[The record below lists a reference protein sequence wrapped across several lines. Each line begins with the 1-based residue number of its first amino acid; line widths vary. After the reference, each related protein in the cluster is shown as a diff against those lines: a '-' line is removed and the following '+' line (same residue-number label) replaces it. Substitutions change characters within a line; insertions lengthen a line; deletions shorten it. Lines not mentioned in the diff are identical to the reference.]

1 MSSSMQRLVLSEKEI
16 RKLKAVADYQFDRG
30 VGEVLFRGE
39 LRAVKGKGGKI
50 RQVWVDDK
58 PLCSIRASD
67 GFIILNREGAIRVH
81 SALKFPRLRVVVA
94 DEAVPFVQ
102 KGRDVFA
109 KHVIDADPEI
119 RPGEEVLVVDQKDR
133 LLATGKAVLT
143 GEEMKVF
150 KIGVAVKVRRGI

>member
-1 MSSSMQRLVLSEKEI
+1 MQGLVLSEKEI

-58 PLCSIRASD
+58 PLCSVRASD

-119 RPGEEVLVVDQKDR
+119 RPAEEVLVVDQKDR
-133 LLATGKAVLT
+133 LVATGKAVLT

-150 KIGVAVKVRRGI
+150 KVGVAVKVRRGI

>member
-1 MSSSMQRLVLSEKEI
+1 MQRLVLSEKEI

>member
-1 MSSSMQRLVLSEKEI
+1 MQGLVLSEKEI

-58 PLCSIRASD
+58 PLCSVRASD

-119 RPGEEVLVVDQKDR
+119 RPAEEVLVVDQKDR

-150 KIGVAVKVRRGI
+150 KVGVAVKVRRGI

>member
-1 MSSSMQRLVLSEKEI
+1 MSSSMQGLVLSEKEI

-50 RQVWVDDK
+50 RQVWVDNK
-58 PLCSIRASD
+58 PLCSVRASD

-119 RPGEEVLVVDQKDR
+119 RPAEEVLVVDQKDR
-133 LLATGKAVLT
+133 LVATGKAVLT

-150 KIGVAVKVRRGI
+150 KVGVAVKVRRGI

>member
-1 MSSSMQRLVLSEKEI
+1 MSSSMQGLVLSEKEI

-58 PLCSIRASD
+58 PLCSVRASD

-119 RPGEEVLVVDQKDR
+119 RPAEEVLVVDQKDR

-150 KIGVAVKVRRGI
+150 KVGVAVKVRRGI

>member
-1 MSSSMQRLVLSEKEI
+1 MQGLVLSEKEI
-16 RKLKAVADYQFDRG
+16 RKLKAIADYQFDRG

-58 PLCSIRASD
+58 PLCSVRASD

-94 DEAVPFVQ
+94 DEAVPFVH

-119 RPGEEVLVVDQKDR
+119 RPAEEVLVVDQKDR

-150 KIGVAVKVRRGI
+150 KAGVAVKVRRGI